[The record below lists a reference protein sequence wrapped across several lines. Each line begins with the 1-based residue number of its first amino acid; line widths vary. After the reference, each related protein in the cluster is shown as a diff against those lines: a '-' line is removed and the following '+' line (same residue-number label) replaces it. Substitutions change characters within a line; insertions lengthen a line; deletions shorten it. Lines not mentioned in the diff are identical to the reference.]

1 MITACLVTVVSIMML
16 KRVRFTLERDTTIQ
30 VRVDLLA
37 GILSP
42 VEVLIRL
49 V

>member
-30 VRVDLLA
+30 VRVDLFQ
-37 GILSP
+37 GIVLP
-42 VEVLIRL
+42 VEGLIRL